1 MTTENPT
8 PKTTDSGPKRR
19 SLLWREPLRMT
30 RQPIYWFC
38 MVLAPLFCYVFF
50 TTLMLKGLPSSL
62 PLGIVDEDHT
72 TTTRNLARNLDA
84 FQGTDI
90 RYEFAN
96 VSEAR
101 EAVQRGQVYGF
112 YLIPHGTTQ
121 KAQLQRVPTV
131 SFYTNYSYLVAGSL
145 IYRDMR
151 TMSELASGSASRTV
165 LYAKGATEK
174 QAMAFL
180 QPIVIDMH
188 AVGNPWLNYNVY
200 LSNIIIPGCLA
211 IFIFMITVY
220 SLGTELKFRTADD
233 LMQRSGGSIIVAMT
247 SKLIPQLFVFLLMG
261 TVYVLLLYGYL
272 HFPCHC
278 GIGRMWC
285 VMALYVLACQGLG
298 VFMFAMLPTLRLAL
312 SFASLWGVISF
323 SISGMSFP
331 VMAMHPVL
339 QGLALLFP
347 LRHYFL
353 LYVNCALDGY
363 ALANAWPYVLALV
376 GFAVLPWPCMMRL
389 KHVMLH
395 CTYEP

>member
-1 MTTENPT
+1 MDHIS
-8 PKTTDSGPKRR
+8 TDRSEAKNKGRKR
-19 SLLWREPLRMT
+19 LVLRELKRMA
-30 RQPIYWFC
+30 RQPIYAFC

-50 TTLMLKGLPSSL
+50 TSLMSKGLPSSL
-62 PLGIVDEDHT
+62 PLGLVDEDHT
-72 TTTRNLARNLDA
+72 TTSRNLARNLDA
-84 FQGTDI
+84 FQSTDI
-90 RYEFAN
+90 RFEFAD

-101 EAVQRGQVYGF
+101 EAVQRGEVYGF
-112 YLIPHGTTQ
+112 YLIPKGTTRE
-121 KAQLQRVPTV
+121 AQLQRIPTV

-151 TMSELASGSASRTV
+151 TMSELASGAATRTV
-165 LYAKGATEK
+165 LYARGATER

-180 QPIVIDMH
+180 QPVVIDMH

-220 SLGTELKFRTADD
+220 SLGTELKFNTADD
-233 LMQRSGGSIIVAMT
+233 LMQRADGSIIVALT
-247 SKLIPQLFVFLLMG
+247 SKLIPQYLIFLLMG

-272 HFPCHC
+272 HFPCYC
-278 GIGRMWC
+278 GIGRMWSL
-285 VMALYVLACQGLG
+285 MALYVLACQGLG
-298 VFMFAMLPTLRLAL
+298 VFMFAILPTLRLAL

-331 VMAMHPVL
+331 VMAMHPIL
-339 QGLALLFP
+339 QGLSLLFP

-363 ALANAWPYVLALV
+363 ALANAWPYVLALI
-376 GFAVLPWPCMMRL
+376 GFAILPWPCMIRL

-395 CTYEP
+395 CKYEP

>member
-1 MTTENPT
+1 MDNKATDRPNPNS
-8 PKTTDSGPKRR
+8 KGRKGLVLRELKR
-19 SLLWREPLRMT
+19 MA
-30 RQPIYWFC
+30 RQPIYAFC

-50 TTLMLKGLPSSL
+50 TSLMSKGLPSSL
-62 PLGIVDEDHT
+62 PLGLVDEDHT
-72 TTTRNLARNLDA
+72 TTSRNLARNLDA

-90 RYEFAN
+90 KFEFAD

-101 EAVQRGQVYGF
+101 QAVQRGEVYGF
-112 YLIPHGTTQ
+112 YLIPKGMTHE
-121 KAQLQRVPTV
+121 AQLQRIPTV

-145 IYRDMR
+145 VYRDMR
-151 TMSELASGSASRTV
+151 TMSELASGAATRTV
-165 LYAKGATEK
+165 LYAKGATER

-180 QPIVIDMH
+180 QPVVIDMH

-200 LSNIIIPGCLA
+200 LSNVIIPGCLA

-220 SLGTELKFRTADD
+220 SLGTELKFNTADD
-233 LMQRSGGSIIVAMT
+233 LMHRADGSIIVAMT
-247 SKLIPQLFVFLLMG
+247 SKLIPQYLVFLLMG
-261 TVYVLLLYGYL
+261 TLYVLLLYGYL

-285 VMALYVLACQGLG
+285 LMALYVLACQGLG
-298 VFMFAMLPTLRLAL
+298 VFMFAMFPTLRLAL

-331 VMAMHPVL
+331 VMAMHPIL
-339 QGLALLFP
+339 QGFSLLFP

-363 ALANAWPYVLALV
+363 ALANAWPYVLALI
-376 GFAVLPWPCMMRL
+376 GFALLPWPCMMRL

-395 CTYEP
+395 CKYEP